1 MDERLCVN
9 PGHGCFHT
17 WLVGHGRREMES
29 KARMP
34 PWQLVPEPLNHTLT
48 LQSCSQT
55 KKSRRLVGK
64 QRTRRAGCRERMWEI
79 SRGLEDQTRGHSH
92 GGVWTQWR
100 VSAELLCCSFL
111 HLQNE
116 QLSLPVISGTR
127 TTDFPE
133 FLINKYRW
141 SPGQK
146 SGEGITG

>member
-1 MDERLCVN
+1 
-9 PGHGCFHT
+9 
-17 WLVGHGRREMES
+17 MES

-55 KKSRRLVGK
+55 EQSQKSVGK
-64 QRTRRAGCRERMWEI
+64 QRTRRAGYRERMWEI
-79 SRGLEDQTRGHSH
+79 SRGLEDQAGGHLH
-92 GGVWTQWR
+92 GGVWTQW
-100 VSAELLCCSFL
+100 SPHWDSIAELLCCSFL
-111 HLQNE
+111 RLQNE
-116 QLSLPVISGTR
+116 QLSLPVISVTW

-133 FLINKYRW
+133 LLFNKYRW